1 MKWWNYFFMVAISL
15 IPTELQYIKIFYQIH
30 QKIRETQWFTYIAKY
45 STYLLACIFCLFVY
59 LFICSLNLKYISISM
74 SISIP
79 LSVYLSYVYIYI
91 FIYKTPHDVPNQ
103 SGVYLGLKDKNQFLY
118 SFCFKNLIAF
128 YDSTEGSVR
137 VLFSFSYYNFNY
149 IFVCYTYCLQNV

>member
-1 MKWWNYFFMVAISL
+1 MVAISL

-45 STYLLACIFCLFVY
+45 STRLYFLFVCLFVY
-59 LFICSLNLKYISISM
+59 QFSQSQIYIYIYVYIYPSICLSILC
-74 SISIP
+74 I
-79 LSVYLSYVYIYI
+79 YIYI

-149 IFVCYTYCLQNV
+149 IFVCYTCCLQNV